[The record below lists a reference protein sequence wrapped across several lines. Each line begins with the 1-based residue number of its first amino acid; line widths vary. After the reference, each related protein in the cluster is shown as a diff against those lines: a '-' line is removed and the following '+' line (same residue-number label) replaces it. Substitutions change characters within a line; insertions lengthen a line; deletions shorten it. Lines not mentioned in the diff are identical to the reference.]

1 MDALSYIFI
10 GILQGILEWL
20 PVSSKGIE
28 ALVLVRF
35 FDKTLSEA
43 LVLAL
48 WLHTGTLLAALV
60 YYRLE
65 ILGILANLKN
75 YIKNPAEDTQV
86 NRLTS
91 FIVITTFLT
100 GLIGTPLLLFGL
112 DKFNFAGNAA
122 MLLIAFFLIL
132 TGVFQWTAKKKKN
145 TEKDMNLNDSI
156 FLGIAQGFTAIPG
169 LSRSGTTV
177 STLMFRGYSARE
189 ALRVSFLVSIPAVLG
204 VEVLLGLLKTSTFEI
219 SIIPGIIASFIFGL
233 LTIKSLVKL
242 AEKIN
247 FSYFCSGFGLIIIL
261 FVIISSYYNIF

>member
-1 MDALSYIFI
+1 MDALSYILI

-20 PVSSKGIE
+20 PVSSKGVE
-28 ALVLVRF
+28 ALIMVKF

-48 WLHTGTLLAALV
+48 WLHIGTLLAAIV
-60 YYRLE
+60 YYRREILE
-65 ILGILANLKN
+65 ILKNLKN
-75 YIKNPAEDTQV
+75 YIKNPAQDTEA

-91 FIVITTFLT
+91 FVIVTTLLT

-132 TGVFQWTAKKKKN
+132 TGIFQWTAKKKKN
-145 TEKDMNLNDSI
+145 TEKELILKDSI
-156 FLGIAQGFTAIPG
+156 YLGIAQGFTAIPG

-189 ALRVSFLVSIPAVLG
+189 ALRISFLVSIPAVLG
-204 VEVLLGLLKTSTFEI
+204 VEVLLGLLKSSTFDVL
-219 SIIPGIIASFIFGL
+219 IIPGIIASFIFGL
-233 LTIKSLVKL
+233 LTINSLVKL
-242 AEKIN
+242 AEKVN

-261 FVIISSYYNIF
+261 YVIISSSYNIS